1 MTVRCRKSPK
11 FGIDV
16 GRSIFRINCFIV
28 GWDLVKE
35 GPKPQWYSSIDKVAF
50 RLITNC

>member
-1 MTVRCRKSPK
+1 MRCRKSPK

-16 GRSIFRINCFIV
+16 GRSTFRNSCFIV

-35 GPKPQWYSSIDKVAF
+35 AQRPQWYSIYKVAF
-50 RLITNC
+50 RLGTGQKV